1 MSVSPEQLMEELRTL
16 CRGRGVQTPGID
28 LHVGPAL
35 RQVCGVV
42 ETDGAEAVR
51 TKLRD
56 WVTNAAR
63 GFPVEVRSA
72 VLAPLGLHEEAQFRF
87 LNERIEWLAKQQ
99 DRGARTVRR
108 RMEAGLQRLVEVA
121 LQPAPSTA
129 HVAPSELWHVKE
141 FDALLKLDGPT
152 PACTERRT
160 VVADT
165 DGVNEIAWSITIPS
179 PTPDGAPGDL
189 DVEVLHGVELIGHE
203 RPSPRRFLMKLR
215 LPRPLNTG
223 QTHQFA
229 LEVRVPRGQS
239 MRPTYVFWP
248 ERMCE
253 SFRLRVRFDRDDL
266 PDSVWRVE
274 EALARDTDDL
284 TPWPRKLPVDE
295 IGEIDV
301 SFPHPRQGRGY
312 GVQWSPRV

>member
-35 RQVCGVV
+35 RQVCGIV

-56 WVTNAAR
+56 WVTNAVRA
-63 GFPVEVRSA
+63 FPAEVRNA

-108 RMEAGLQRLVEVA
+108 RMEGGLQRLVEVA

-165 DGVNEIAWSITIPS
+165 DGVSEIAWSITIPS
-179 PTPDGAPGDL
+179 PTPDGAPGDV
-189 DVEVLHGVELIGHE
+189 DIEVLHGVE
-203 RPSPRRFLMKLR
+203 
-215 LPRPLNTG
+215 
-223 QTHQFA
+223 
-229 LEVRVPRGQS
+229 
-239 MRPTYVFWP
+239 
-248 ERMCE
+248 
-253 SFRLRVRFDRDDL
+253 
-266 PDSVWRVE
+266 
-274 EALARDTDDL
+274 
-284 TPWPRKLPVDE
+284 
-295 IGEIDV
+295 
-301 SFPHPRQGRGY
+301 
-312 GVQWSPRV
+312 